1 MPLSTFARW
10 TGAAA
15 LATSLTGPAL
25 ADTRSVTYTDL
36 SASATV
42 EEALGAGDNLFVDTF
57 TTQHGALYQSTSFT
71 LSERLDVKGLAG
83 WIIDTAD
90 GQGPRLVG
98 VNIDIL
104 DQWHSVVASD
114 TFTGVLGGFAH
125 SSFLGSLGPGSYTL
139 VATGDA
145 VRDASLD
152 ISLSFAQPIP
162 EPGTYAMMLG
172 GLALLGAVARRRR

>member
-15 LATSLTGPAL
+15 LAACLTGPAL
-25 ADTRSVTYTDL
+25 AATRSVTYTDL

-42 EEALGAGDNLFVDTF
+42 EEALGAGDNLFVDTII
-57 TTQHGALYQSTSFT
+57 TQHGALYKSTSFT
-71 LSERLDVKGLAG
+71 LSERVDMNGLAG
-83 WIIDTAD
+83 WIIDTPG

-114 TFTGVLGGFAH
+114 TFTGVQGGFAH
-125 SSFLGSLGPGSYTL
+125 ASFLGSLGPGSHTL

-152 ISLSFAQPIP
+152 ISLSFTQPVP
-162 EPGTYAMMLG
+162 EPETYAMLLG
-172 GLALLGAVARRRR
+172 GLALLGAVARRRQ